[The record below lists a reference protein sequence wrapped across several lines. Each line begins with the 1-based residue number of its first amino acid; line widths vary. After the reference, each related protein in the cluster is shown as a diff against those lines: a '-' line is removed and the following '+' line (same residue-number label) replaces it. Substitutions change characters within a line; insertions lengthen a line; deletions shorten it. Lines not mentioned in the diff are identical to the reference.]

1 MDRQHQS
8 DQMRDPS
15 GANALAPISG
25 ASRDIGLVVRASD
38 FLAALESPDVQET
51 LACADQIRRSPD
63 FPPSRAATSGD

>member
-1 MDRQHQS
+1 MDKRHQS
-8 DQMRDPS
+8 DHVRGAS
-15 GANALAPISG
+15 GADTLAPISG
-25 ASRDIGLVVRASD
+25 ASRDMGLVVRASD